1 MVKRISLRRIIEIT
15 LLILVSLGIIFLIH
29 HLLRDEYHQEEP
41 VVEVPPQMKYGIEID
56 SFNLYNRTVLKDQNF
71 SDILTYY
78 GVDYQTIDKLVKL
91 SYPVFDLRKLRAGNS
106 YTVMCSDDTGQRAHY
121 LVYED
126 SPVSFIVYGLRDS
139 LCVYRTVKDMK
150 RVVTTAHGS
159 ISSSLWNAMIE
170 SGADPAL
177 ALELSDIYA
186 WTVDFFGIQKGDTY
200 DVLYEQLIVEE
211 DTIGVGKVLAAC
223 LNNDGH
229 AFYAFRFMQDSVA
242 GYYDE
247 QAKNLRRAFLK
258 APLQYRRIS
267 SRFSHSR
274 YHPILKIRRPHHGV
288 DYSAPVGTP
297 VQTIGD
303 GVVVQMSYQKGGGGR
318 IIKIRHNST
327 YTTVYMHLQGYAKG
341 LREGTRV
348 RQGDVIGYV
357 GSSGLSTGPHLDF
370 RVYKNSTPID
380 PLKMES
386 PPADPVKPVYRP
398 DFDSLRMEYM
408 KQLTKKNQGITT
420 VTP

>member
-1 MVKRISLRRIIEIT
+1 MKRILLRRITVI
-15 LLILVSLGIIFLIH
+15 ILPVLAVVGIIFLVRYCT
-29 HLLRDEYHQEEP
+29 RDDQIQEEP
-41 VVEVPPQMKYGIEID
+41 MVVVPPQMKYGIVID
-56 SFNLYNRTVLKDQNF
+56 SFNLHNRTVLKDQNF

-78 GVDYQTIDKLVKL
+78 GVDYQIIDMLVKL

-106 YTVMCSDDTGQRAHY
+106 YTVMCSDDTAQKAHY

-126 SPVSFIVYGLRDS
+126 SPVSFVVYGLTDS

-150 RVVTTAHGS
+150 RVVTTTHGS

-177 ALELSDIYA
+177 AMELSDIYA

-200 DVLYEQLIVEE
+200 DVLYEQLIVEG
-211 DTIGVGKVLAAC
+211 DTIGIGKVLAAC
-223 LNNDGH
+223 LNNEGH
-229 AFYAFRFMQDSVA
+229 AFYAFRYVQDSVA

-267 SRFSHSR
+267 SRFTHSR

-288 DYSAPVGTP
+288 DYSAPAGTP

-303 GVVVQMSYQKGGGGR
+303 GTVVQLSYQKGGGGR
-318 IIKIRHNST
+318 MIKIKHNGT
-327 YTTVYMHLQGYAKG
+327 YTTVYMHLKGYAKG
-341 LREGTRV
+341 IRQGARV

-357 GSSGLSTGPHLDF
+357 GSTGLSTGPHLDF
-370 RVYKNSTPID
+370 RVYKNGTPID

-386 PPADPVKPVYRP
+386 PPADPVKPAYRP
-398 DFDSLRMEYM
+398 EFDSIRMEYT
-408 KQLTKKNQGITT
+408 KQLTQKNQGITT

>member
-1 MVKRISLRRIIEIT
+1 MKRVLEIVILLLISLA
-15 LLILVSLGIIFLIH
+15 IIFLIRYFI
-29 HLLRDEYHQEEP
+29 RDEYMEAP
-41 VVEVPPQMKYGIEID
+41 PADPPPPQMKYGIVID
-56 SFNLYNRTVLKDQNF
+56 SFNLFNRTVLKDQNL

-78 GVDYQTIDKLVKL
+78 GVDYQTVDNIIRL
-91 SYPVFDLRKLRAGNS
+91 SQPVFDLRKLRTGNS
-106 YTVMCSDDTGQRAHY
+106 YTVMCGDDADQQAHY

-126 SPVSFIVYGLRDS
+126 SPVSYVVYRLTDS
-139 LCVYRTVKDMK
+139 LCVYRNVKDIK
-150 RVVTTAHGS
+150 RIVTTTHGS
-159 ISSSLWNAMIE
+159 ISSSLWNAMIG

-177 ALELSDIYA
+177 AMELSDIYA

-200 DVLYEQLIVEE
+200 DVLYEQLIAEG
-211 DTIGVGKVLAAC
+211 DTIGIGKVLAAC

-229 AFYAFRFMQDSVA
+229 PFYAFHFVQDSVA

-247 QAKNLRRAFLK
+247 QARNLRRAFLK
-258 APLQYRRIS
+258 APLEYRRIS
-267 SRFSHSR
+267 SKFSHSR
-274 YHPILKIRRPHHGV
+274 YHPVLKIRRPHHGV
-288 DYSAPVGTP
+288 DYAAPVGTP
-297 VQTIGD
+297 VRTIGD

-318 IIKIRHNST
+318 MIKIRHNTT
-327 YTTVYMHLQGYAKG
+327 YTTIYMHLHGYAKG
-341 LREGTRV
+341 MREGLRV

-370 RVYKNSTPID
+370 RVYKNGTPID

-398 DFDSLRMEYM
+398 QFDSLRMEYTR
-408 KQLTKKNQGITT
+408 QLTQKNQGITN

>member
-1 MVKRISLRRIIEIT
+1 MVKRISWRIIIGII
-15 LLILVSLGIIFLIH
+15 LLFLVSTGIFFLIR
-29 HLLRDEYHQEEP
+29 HLMRDDFRHEEP
-41 VVEVPPQMKYGIEID
+41 VAVIPPQIKYGIVID
-56 SFNLYNRTVLKDQNF
+56 SFNLHNRTVLRDQNF

-78 GVDYQTIDKLVKL
+78 GIDYQTIDKLVKL

-106 YTVMCSDDTGQRAHY
+106 YTVMCSDDTAQKAHY

-126 SPVSFIVYGLRDS
+126 SPLSFIVYRLTDS
-139 LCVYRTVKDMK
+139 LCVYRTVKDMT
-150 RVVTTAHGS
+150 RVLTTSHGS

-170 SGADPAL
+170 RGADPGL
-177 ALELSDIYA
+177 AMELSDIYA

-200 DVLYEQLIVEE
+200 DVLYEQLIVEG
-211 DTIGVGKVLAAC
+211 DTIGIGKVLAAC

-229 AFYAFRFMQDSVA
+229 PFYAFRFVQDSVA

-247 QAKNLRRAFLK
+247 QSRNLRRAFLK

-297 VQTIGD
+297 VHTIGD
-303 GVVVQMSYQKGGGGR
+303 GVVIQMSYQKGGGGR

-341 LREGTRV
+341 IREGTRV

-370 RVYKNSTPID
+370 RVYKNGTPID

-386 PPADPVKPVYRP
+386 PPADPVKPAYRP
-398 DFDSLRMEYM
+398 AFDSLRMEYL
-408 KQLTKKNQGITT
+408 KQLTQKNQGITT

>member
-1 MVKRISLRRIIEIT
+1 MTRSRLKRIIEIF
-15 LLILVSLGIIFLIH
+15 LLILVSIGIIFLIRF
-29 HLLRDEYHQEEP
+29 LIRDDYRLEEP
-41 VVEVPPQMKYGIEID
+41 EVVPPPQMKYGIVVD
-56 SFNLYNRTVLKDQNF
+56 SFNLHNRTVMRDQNL

-91 SYPVFDLRKLRAGNS
+91 SLPVFDLRKLRAGNS
-106 YTVMCSDDTGQRAHY
+106 YTVMCRDDTEQKAHY

-126 SPVSFIVYGLRDS
+126 SPVSFVVYGLSDS

-150 RVVTTAHGS
+150 RAVTVTHGS

-177 ALELSDIYA
+177 AMELSDIYA

-200 DVLYEQLIVEE
+200 DVLYEQLIVED
-211 DTIGVGKVLAAC
+211 DTIGIGRVLAAC
-223 LNNDGH
+223 LSNAGH
-229 AFYAFRFMQDSVA
+229 EFYAFRFTQDSVA
-242 GYYDE
+242 GYFDE

-274 YHPILKIRRPHHGV
+274 YHPVLKIRRPHHGV
-288 DYSAPVGTP
+288 DYSAQAGTP

-303 GVVVQMSYQKGGGGR
+303 GVVIQMSYQKGGGGR
-318 IIKIRHNST
+318 MIKIRHNST
-327 YTTVYMHLQGYAKG
+327 YTTTYMHLKGYATG
-341 LREGTRV
+341 MREGLRV

-357 GSSGLSTGPHLDF
+357 GSTGLSTGPHLDF
-370 RVYKNSTPID
+370 RVYKNGTPID

-398 DFDSLRMEYM
+398 VFDSLRTEYL
-408 KQLTKKNQGITT
+408 KQLTIKNQGITT

>member
-1 MVKRISLRRIIEIT
+1 MMKRILLRRITVI
-15 LLILVSLGIIFLIH
+15 ILPVLAIVGIIFLVRYCT
-29 HLLRDEYHQEEP
+29 RDDQIQEEP
-41 VVEVPPQMKYGIEID
+41 MVVVPPQMKYGIVID
-56 SFNLYNRTVLKDQNF
+56 SFNLHNRTVLKDQNF

-78 GVDYQTIDKLVKL
+78 GVDYQTIDMLVKL

-106 YTVMCSDDTGQRAHY
+106 YTVMCSDDTAQKAHY

-126 SPVSFIVYGLRDS
+126 SPVSFVVYGLTDS

-150 RVVTTAHGS
+150 RVVTTTHGS

-177 ALELSDIYA
+177 AMELSDIYA

-200 DVLYEQLIVEE
+200 DVLYEQLIVEG
-211 DTIGVGKVLAAC
+211 DTIGIGKVLAAC
-223 LNNDGH
+223 LNNEGH
-229 AFYAFRFMQDSVA
+229 AFYAFRYVQDSVA

-267 SRFSHSR
+267 SRFTHSR

-288 DYSAPVGTP
+288 DYSAPAGTP

-303 GVVVQMSYQKGGGGR
+303 GTVVQLSYQKGGGGR
-318 IIKIRHNST
+318 MIKIKHNST
-327 YTTVYMHLQGYAKG
+327 YTTVYMHLKGYAKG
-341 LREGTRV
+341 IRQGARV

-357 GSSGLSTGPHLDF
+357 GSTGLSTGPHLDF
-370 RVYKNSTPID
+370 RVYKNGTPID

-386 PPADPVKPVYRP
+386 PPADPVKPAYRP
-398 DFDSLRMEYM
+398 VFDSLRMEYT
-408 KQLTKKNQGITT
+408 KQLTQKNQGITT